1 LILQETDRSSRIMGK
16 WRLTLLVAACCGLG
30 QPALAQYT
38 KSPLRPALDL
48 DAGAYPESGPDP
60 LTPAPQNAAPL
71 LAPGADATLSES
83 APAPDADPIVLAVR
97 QRLAGLAS
105 RNTGEQADNAALK
118 AFYGQRAGP
127 LWLANDALTPRAQH
141 TILEIGQA
149 DAWGLQAAAFDLPR
163 PAQVMADVE
172 ACAEA
177 ELKLSVAVLKYARAA
192 RGGRLDP
199 AAVSR
204 KFDQRPPVYDPGSLL
219 LAIAE
224 RADVASY
231 LRQLHPRH
239 EQFSRLRQA
248 LLAAR
253 AAPAEAGNS
262 STVRRLIA
270 NMERWRWLPDD
281 LGDFYVWDSVPEQMT
296 RVVDRQQVTFAEKI
310 VVGKPSTPTPLF
322 SANMQFIIFHPSW
335 GVPAGMKVQE
345 LWPQLRNTGGG
356 WFSSY
361 PLASAVLAGHGLFVS
376 RGGHPINPD
385 AVDWSK
391 VDIREFDFV
400 QPPGPKNVLG
410 IVKFRFPNKHD
421 VYMHDTPERHLFGGA
436 VRAFSH
442 GCMRVQNPV
451 RLATVLLAHDKGWS
465 AHDVEGYVRRGG
477 EIALTKPVPVHV
489 TYFTAVVDDAGKV
502 QYFSDI
508 YGLDERLA
516 SALEGIRVSLGPA
529 PETATTKGER
539 APVRPAARAN
549 SRAPQKAKALPSAD
563 PLTAIFWN

>member
-1 LILQETDRSSRIMGK
+1 MGK
-16 WRLTLLVAACCGLG
+16 VSLALLVVACCSLNQPALG
-30 QPALAQYT
+30 QPAKA
-38 KSPLRPALDL
+38 PLRPPLDL

-60 LTPAPQNAAPL
+60 LTPPPVNAPPL
-71 LAPGADATLSES
+71 LAPGATAPLPEAGPAREADA
-83 APAPDADPIVLAVR
+83 IVLAVR
-97 QRLAGLAS
+97 QRLASLPAPRDG
-105 RNTGEQADNAALK
+105 GEQADYAALK
-118 AFYGQRAGP
+118 TFYAQWAGS
-127 LWLANDALTPRAQH
+127 LWLGNGALTPRAEQAL
-141 TILEIGQA
+141 LEINQA
-149 DAWGLQAAAFDLPR
+149 DSWGLKATAFDLPKLGA
-163 PAQVMADVE
+163 PSADPEVLANVE
-172 ACAEA
+172 I
-177 ELKLSVAVLKYARAA
+177 KLSFAVLKYARAA

-204 KFDQRPPVYDPGSLL
+204 KFDQKPPVYEPGSLL
-219 LAIAE
+219 LAMAE
-224 RADVASY
+224 HADVAAY

-239 EQFSRLRQA
+239 EQFQRLRQA

-253 AAPAEAGNS
+253 AAPPDANTAA
-262 STVRRLIA
+262 TVRRLLV
-270 NMERWRWLPDD
+270 NLERWRWMPDE

-296 RVVDRQQVTFAEKI
+296 RVVDRGEVTLSERI
-310 VVGKPSTPTPLF
+310 VVGKPSTPTPIF
-322 SANMQFIIFHPSW
+322 SANMQFVIFHPSW

-361 PLASAVLAGHGLFVS
+361 PLASAVLAGHGLSVS

-385 AVDWSK
+385 SVDWSK
-391 VDIREFDFV
+391 VDIREFEFV
-400 QPPGPKNVLG
+400 QPPGAKNVLG

-451 RLATVLLAHDKGWS
+451 RLAEVLLAHDKGWTAS
-465 AHDVEGYVRRGG
+465 DVQGYVRRGG
-477 EIALTKPVPVHV
+477 EIALKQPIPVHV

-502 QYFSDI
+502 QYFPDV

-516 SALEGIRVSLGPA
+516 SALEGARVSLA
-529 PETATTKGER
+529 SSPEPTTARQGVR
-539 APVRPAARAN
+539 AAARVN
-549 SRAPQKAKALPSAD
+549 SRVPQKPKASSSSN

>member
-1 LILQETDRSSRIMGK
+1 
-16 WRLTLLVAACCGLG
+16 
-30 QPALAQYT
+30 
-38 KSPLRPALDL
+38 
-48 DAGAYPESGPDP
+48 
-60 LTPAPQNAAPL
+60 
-71 LAPGADATLSES
+71 LAPGAA
-83 APAPDADPIVLAVR
+83 APLPEAGPAREADPIVLALR
-97 QRLAGLAS
+97 QRLANVPTARDG
-105 RNTGEQADNAALK
+105 GEQADYAALK
-118 AFYGQRAGP
+118 AFYAQWAGP
-127 LWLANDALTPRAQH
+127 LWLANGVLTPRAEQA
-141 TILEIGQA
+141 ILEINQA
-149 DAWGLQAAAFDLPR
+149 DSWGLKASAFDLPKLGA
-163 PAQVMADVE
+163 PATDVE
-172 ACAEA
+172 ALAEA
-177 ELKLSVAVLKYARAA
+177 ELKLSFAVLKYARAA

-204 KFDQRPPVYDPGSLL
+204 KFDQKPPVYDPGSLL
-219 LAIAE
+219 LAVAE
-224 RADVASY
+224 RADIAAY

-239 EQFSRLRQA
+239 EQFARLRQA

-253 AAPAEAGNS
+253 AAPPDAGTA

-270 NMERWRWLPDD
+270 NLERWRWMPDD

-296 RVVDRQQVTFAEKI
+296 RVIDRGEVTLSEKI
-310 VVGKPSTPTPLF
+310 VVGKPSTPTPIF
-322 SANMQFIIFHPSW
+322 SANMQFVIFHPSW

-345 LWPQLRNTGGG
+345 LGPQLRNTGGG

-376 RGGHPINPD
+376 RGGQPINPD

-391 VDIREFDFV
+391 VDIREFEFV

-451 RLATVLLAHDKGWS
+451 RLAEVLLAHDKGWTAS
-465 AHDVEGYVRRGG
+465 DVQSYVRRGG
-477 EIALTKPVPVHV
+477 EIALKQQIPVHV

-502 QYFSDI
+502 QYFPDL
-508 YGLDERLA
+508 YGLDERLT
-516 SALEGIRVSLGPA
+516 SALEGARVSLA
-529 PETATTKGER
+529 ASPETGGRQGAR
-539 APVRPAARAN
+539 APARAS
-549 SRAPQKAKALPSAD
+549 SRAPQKAKAPSSSN

>member
-1 LILQETDRSSRIMGK
+1 MGK
-16 WRLTLLVAACCGLG
+16 LRLALLVAAFLGCGQL
-30 QPALAQYT
+30 ALAQSS
-38 KSPLRPALDL
+38 KSLPPALDL

-60 LTPAPQNAAPL
+60 LTPAPPNTAPL
-71 LAPGADATLSES
+71 LAPGANATVGEG
-83 APAPDADPIVLAVR
+83 APAADADPIVLAVR
-97 QRLAGLAS
+97 ERLAGSVAS
-105 RNTGEQADNAALK
+105 RGNGGEADSAALK
-118 AFYGQRAGP
+118 AFYAQRTAP
-127 LWLANDALTPRAQH
+127 LWFANDVFSSRAQEAVA
-141 TILEIGQA
+141 EIGQA
-149 DAWGLQAAAFDLPR
+149 DTWGLQAVAFDLPR
-163 PAQVMADVE
+163 PAETMATIE
-172 ACAEA
+172 ARAAA
-177 ELKLSVAVLKYARAA
+177 ELKLSVAVLSYARAA

-204 KFDQRPPVYDPGSLL
+204 KFDQKPPVYDPGSLL

-224 RADVASY
+224 RADVAAY
-231 LRQLHPRH
+231 LRQLNPQH
-239 EQFSRLRQA
+239 EQFARLRQA
-248 LLAAR
+248 LLDAR
-253 AAPAEAGNS
+253 ARPGEAGNS

-296 RVVDRQQVTFAEKI
+296 RVVDRQEVTLAEKI
-310 VVGKPSTPTPLF
+310 VVGKPSTPTPIF
-322 SANMQFIIFHPSW
+322 SANMQFVIFHPSW
-335 GVPAGMKVQE
+335 GVPAGMKVEE

-361 PLASAVLAGHGLFVS
+361 PLASTVLAGHGLYVS

-385 AVDWSK
+385 AVDWSSA
-391 VDIREFDFV
+391 DIRQFEFT

-465 AHDVEGYVRRGG
+465 ANEVEGYVRRGG
-477 EIALTKPVPVHV
+477 EIALSKPIPVHV

-502 QYFSDI
+502 QYFPDI
-508 YGLDERLA
+508 YGLDDRVA
-516 SALEGIRVSLGPA
+516 SALEGARVSLGGGPEA
-529 PETATTKGER
+529 AQPKAARGPGPETAR
-539 APVRPAARAN
+539 VS
-549 SRAPQKAKALPSAD
+549 SRTQPKRKPPESKN

>member
-1 LILQETDRSSRIMGK
+1 MGK
-16 WRLTLLVAACCGLG
+16 WRLALLLAACCGCG
-30 QPALAQYT
+30 QLALAQSSKRLPT
-38 KSPLRPALDL
+38 ALDI

-60 LTPAPQNAAPL
+60 LTPAPPNTAPL
-71 LAPGADATLSES
+71 LAPGANATVGEG
-83 APAPDADPIVLAVR
+83 APAADADPIVLAVR
-97 QRLAGLAS
+97 ERLAGSVAS
-105 RNTGEQADNAALK
+105 RGNGGEADSAALK
-118 AFYGQRAGP
+118 AFYAQRTAP
-127 LWLANDALTPRAQH
+127 LWFANDVFTSRAQAAVA
-141 TILEIGQA
+141 EIGQA
-149 DAWGLQAAAFDLPR
+149 DSWGLQAAAFDLPR
-163 PAQVMADVE
+163 PAEAMATVE
-172 ACAEA
+172 ARAAA
-177 ELKLSVAVLKYARAA
+177 ELKLSVAVLSYARAA

-204 KFDQRPPVYDPGSLL
+204 KFDQKPPVYDPGSLL

-224 RADVASY
+224 HADVAAY
-231 LRQLHPRH
+231 LRQLNPRH
-239 EQFSRLRQA
+239 EQFARLRQA
-248 LLAAR
+248 LLDAR
-253 AAPAEAGNS
+253 ARPGEAGNS

-296 RVVDRQQVTFAEKI
+296 RVVDRQEVTLAEKI
-310 VVGKPSTPTPLF
+310 VVGKPSTPTPIF
-322 SANMQFIIFHPSW
+322 SANMQFVIFHPSW
-335 GVPAGMKVQE
+335 GVPAGMKVEE

-361 PLASAVLAGHGLFVS
+361 PLASTVLAGHGLYVS

-385 AVDWSK
+385 AVDWSSA
-391 VDIREFDFV
+391 DIRQFEFT

-465 AHDVEGYVRRGG
+465 ANEVEGYVRRGG
-477 EIALTKPVPVHV
+477 EIALSKPIPVHV

-502 QYFSDI
+502 QYFPDI
-508 YGLDERLA
+508 YGLDDRVA
-516 SALEGIRVSLGPA
+516 SALEGARVSLGGGPEA
-529 PETATTKGER
+529 AQPKAARGPGPETAR
-539 APVRPAARAN
+539 VS
-549 SRAPQKAKALPSAD
+549 SRTQPKRKPPESKN

>member
-1 LILQETDRSSRIMGK
+1 MDML
-16 WRLTLLVAACCGLG
+16 RLAFLVTACCGLG
-30 QPALAQYT
+30 QPALGQYS

-48 DAGAYPESGPDP
+48 DAGPSPEAGPDP
-60 LTPAPQNAAPL
+60 LTPTPQNAAPL
-71 LAPGADATLSES
+71 LAPGAAATLSES
-83 APAPDADPIVLAVR
+83 APAPEADPIVLAVR
-97 QRLAGLAS
+97 QRLAGFAHS
-105 RNTGEQADNAALK
+105 RVNGEEADSAALK
-118 AFYGQRAGP
+118 AFYGERAGP
-127 LWLANDALTPRAQH
+127 LWLATDALTPRAED
-141 TILEIGQA
+141 TILEISQA

-172 ACAEA
+172 ARAEA

-199 AAVSR
+199 SGVSR
-204 KFDQRPPVYDPGSLL
+204 KFDQKPPVYDPSSLL

-224 RADVASY
+224 RTDAAGY

-253 AAPAEAGNS
+253 AAPGEAGNS
-262 STVRRLIA
+262 SKVRRLVA

-281 LGDFYVWDSVPEQMT
+281 LGDFYVWDSVPEQMA
-296 RVVDRQQVTFAEKI
+296 RVIDRQQVTFAEKI
-310 VVGKPSTPTPLF
+310 VVGKPSTPTPIF

-345 LWPQLRNTGGG
+345 LWPQLRKTGGG

-361 PLASAVLAGHGLFVS
+361 PLASAVLAGHGLYVS
-376 RGGHPINPD
+376 RGGHPVNPD

-391 VDIREFDFV
+391 VDIRAFDFV

-465 AHDVEGYVRRGG
+465 ASDVEGYVRRGG
-477 EIALTKPVPVHV
+477 EIALTKPIPVHV

-502 QYFSDI
+502 QYYADL
-508 YGLDERLA
+508 YGLDERVA
-516 SALEGIRVSLGPA
+516 SALEGSRVSLGPSPAAAA
-529 PETATTKGER
+529 PKTARG
-539 APVRPAARAN
+539 PMRPAARAN
-549 SRAPQKAKALPSAD
+549 SRAAQKAKALPSGN
-563 PLTAIFWN
+563 PLAAIFSN

>member
-1 LILQETDRSSRIMGK
+1 MGK
-16 WRLTLLVAACCGLG
+16 FSLALLVVACCGLCQTALG
-30 QPALAQYT
+30 QSAKAPVR
-38 KSPLRPALDL
+38 SALDL
-48 DAGAYPESGPDP
+48 DAAAYPESGPDP
-60 LTPAPQNAAPL
+60 LTPPPVNAPPL
-71 LAPGADATLSES
+71 LAPGAA
-83 APAPDADPIVLAVR
+83 APLPEAGPAREADPIVLAVR
-97 QRLAGLAS
+97 QRLANLPTARDG
-105 RNTGEQADNAALK
+105 GEQADYAALK
-118 AFYGQRAGP
+118 AFYAQWAGP
-127 LWLANDALTPRAQH
+127 LWLANGVVTPRAEQA
-141 TILEIGQA
+141 ILEINQA
-149 DAWGLQAAAFDLPR
+149 DSWGLKASAFDLPKLGA
-163 PAQVMADVE
+163 PATDVE
-172 ACAEA
+172 ALAEA
-177 ELKLSVAVLKYARAA
+177 EIKLSFAVLKYARAA

-219 LAIAE
+219 LAVAEHADIAT
-224 RADVASY
+224 Y

-253 AAPAEAGNS
+253 AAPPDAGTV

-270 NMERWRWLPDD
+270 NLERWRWMPDD
-281 LGDFYVWDSVPEQMT
+281 LGDFYVWDSVPEQTT
-296 RVVDRQQVTFAEKI
+296 RVVDRGEVTLSEKI
-310 VVGKPSTPTPLF
+310 VVGKPSTPTPIF
-322 SANMQFIIFHPSW
+322 SANMQFVIFHPSW

-361 PLASAVLAGHGLFVS
+361 PRASAVLAGHGLFVS
-376 RGGHPINPD
+376 RGGQPINPD

-391 VDIREFDFV
+391 VDIREFEFV

-421 VYMHDTPERHLFGGA
+421 VYMHDTPERQLFGGA

-451 RLATVLLAHDKGWS
+451 RLAEVLLAHDKGWTAS
-465 AHDVEGYVRRGG
+465 DVQGYVRRGG
-477 EIALTKPVPVHV
+477 EIALKQQIPVHV

-502 QYFSDI
+502 QYFPDL
-508 YGLDERLA
+508 YGLDERLT
-516 SALEGIRVSLGPA
+516 SALEGARVSLATG
-529 PETATTKGER
+529 PETAGRQGVR
-539 APVRPAARAN
+539 APARAS
-549 SRAPQKAKALPSAD
+549 SRAPQKAKAPSSSN

>member
-1 LILQETDRSSRIMGK
+1 MGK
-16 WRLTLLVAACCGLG
+16 FSLALLVVVCCGLG
-30 QPALAQYT
+30 QPALGQSVKA
-38 KSPLRPALDL
+38 PVRPALDL

-60 LTPAPQNAAPL
+60 LTPPPVNAPPL
-71 LAPGADATLSES
+71 LAPGAAAPLPEA
-83 APAPDADPIVLAVR
+83 APARDADPIVLAVR
-97 QRLAGLAS
+97 QRLENRPTNRDS
-105 RNTGEQADNAALK
+105 GEQADVGALK
-118 AFYGQRAGP
+118 SFYAQRAAP
-127 LWLANDALTPRAQH
+127 LWLANGVLTPRAEQ
-141 TILEIGQA
+141 TILEITQA
-149 DAWGLQAAAFDLPR
+149 DAWGLKASAFDLPKR
-163 PAQVMADVE
+163 DAATGGLE
-172 ACAEA
+172 ALAEA
-177 ELKLSVAVLKYARAA
+177 EIKLSFAVLKYARAA

-204 KFDQRPPVYDPGSLL
+204 KFDQRPPIYEPGSLL
-219 LAIAE
+219 VAIAE
-224 RADVASY
+224 HGDVAAY

-253 AAPAEAGNS
+253 AAPPDAGTAN
-262 STVRRLIA
+262 TVRRLIA
-270 NMERWRWLPDD
+270 NLERWRWMPDD

-296 RVVDRQQVTFAEKI
+296 RVVDRGEVTLSEKI
-310 VVGKPSTPTPLF
+310 VVGKPSTPTPIF

-335 GVPAGMKVQE
+335 GVPAGMKTQE

-376 RGGHPINPD
+376 RGGHPVNPD

-465 AHDVEGYVRRGG
+465 ANEVEGYVRRGG
-477 EIALTKPVPVHV
+477 EIALRKPIPVHV

-508 YGLDERLA
+508 YGLDERVA
-516 SALEGIRVSLGPA
+516 SALEGARVSLGGGPEA
-529 PETATTKGER
+529 AQPKAARGPGPETAR
-539 APVRPAARAN
+539 VS
-549 SRAPQKAKALPSAD
+549 SRTQPKRKPPESKN